1 MVSDPKIFHLINRLS
16 FGATAGQIQEVEK
29 IGIESYIQTQ
39 LQPQSIPDSE
49 DLKQKLQPLDTL
61 FLQPGDLIQEEKR
74 MIEEAKRLNLDSQ
87 FANKVKQQFQQKIL
101 QQAKRGRLIRAY
113 SSPRQ
118 LEEVMVD
125 FWYNHFNIFSNQGDL
140 TRKFF
145 SSYEQHAIRPYA
157 LGKFRQLL
165 GATTQHPAMLVYLD
179 NWRNTAPG
187 SPGAKGAFKGL
198 NENYARE
205 LLELHTLGVNGGYTQ
220 ADIIALAKI
229 LTGWGLF
236 NPPENTQTKAGFYFD
251 QTRHDFSDKVF
262 LGQALKGSGIREG
275 EEALTILSRH
285 PSTAKHISYKLAQA
299 FVSDNPPESLVKKM
313 AETFLTTEGEIAK
326 VLETLFQSSEFW
338 NSKVYQA
345 KFKTPYRYIIS
356 VMRAMGNV
364 THFEPIDGILNQLG
378 MPLYGCASPDG
389 YKNTQTAWLNPDAM
403 VRRSSLSVPLSNGLL
418 RDGKPIDSQLLI
430 DTLGNNFSDKT
441 RSVLEQTAPNL
452 KSAVILGSPDFMMY

>member
-16 FGATAGQIQEVEK
+16 FGATSGQIQEVVK
-29 IGIESYIQTQ
+29 MGIETYINTQ
-39 LQPQSIPDSE
+39 LQPQTLPYPDA
-49 DLKQKLQPLDTL
+49 LNQRLQPLETI

-74 MIEEAKRLNLDSQ
+74 LIEEAKRLNLDSQ
-87 FANKVKQQFQQKIL
+87 FANKVRQQFKQKIL
-101 QQAKRGRLIRAY
+101 QQARRGRFIRAY

-125 FWYNHFNIFSNQGDL
+125 FWYNHFNVFVNKGDL
-140 TRKFF
+140 TQKFF
-145 SSYEQHAIRPYA
+145 SSYEQHAIRPHT

-165 GATTQHPAMLVYLD
+165 MATAQHPAMLVYLD

-187 SPGAKGAFKGL
+187 SPGATGDFQGL

-236 NPPENTQTKAGFYFD
+236 IPPDNTQTKAGFYFD
-251 QTRHDFSDKVF
+251 SSRHDFSDKVF
-262 LGQALKGSGIREG
+262 LGKTIKGSGITEG

-285 PSTAKHISYKLAQA
+285 PSTAKQISYKLAQA
-299 FVSDNPPESLVKKM
+299 FVSDNPPESLVNKM
-313 AETFLTTEGEIAK
+313 AETFLTTDGEIAQ
-326 VLETLFQSSEFW
+326 VLKTLFQSAEFW
-338 NSKVYQA
+338 NPDVYQT
-345 KFKTPYRYIIS
+345 KFKPPYRYIIS

-378 MPLYGCASPDG
+378 MPLYACPSPDG
-389 YKNTQTAWLNPDAM
+389 YKNTQSAWLNPDTM

-418 RDGKPIDSQLLI
+418 RDGNPIEAQLLI
-430 DTLGNNFSDKT
+430 DTLGNNFSAKT
-441 RSVLEQTAPNL
+441 RSVLEQTAPHL
-452 KSAVILGSPDFMMY
+452 KSAVILGSPEFMMY